1 MVKRDSQQS
10 QTGFTTEAHQTRTSK
25 QERRTSS
32 DKKTSNNRRLWMGS
46 VVIQCPATGRTVPT
60 GIEADRLKFSCSP
73 VFFADAY
80 CPHCN
85 ASHRWFA
92 RDAWVEEP
100 RARSL
105 AEAA

>member
-1 MVKRDSQQS
+1 
-10 QTGFTTEAHQTRTSK
+10 
-25 QERRTSS
+25 
-32 DKKTSNNRRLWMGS
+32 MGS
-46 VVIQCPATGRTVPT
+46 VVIQCPATGQTIPT

-100 RARSL
+100 RSRSI

>member
-1 MVKRDSQQS
+1 
-10 QTGFTTEAHQTRTSK
+10 
-25 QERRTSS
+25 
-32 DKKTSNNRRLWMGS
+32 MGG
-46 VVIQCPATGRTVPT
+46 VVIQCPATGRTIQT

-80 CPHCN
+80 CRFCN

-100 RARSL
+100 GAHAVARA
-105 AEAA
+105 A

>member
-1 MVKRDSQQS
+1 
-10 QTGFTTEAHQTRTSK
+10 
-25 QERRTSS
+25 
-32 DKKTSNNRRLWMGS
+32 MGS
-46 VVIQCPATGRTVPT
+46 VVIQCPATGRAIPT

-73 VFFADAY
+73 VFFADTY
-80 CPHCN
+80 CRHCS

-100 RARSL
+100 AV